1 MNVVGNVLT
10 GNNSI
15 KRNRVFIR
23 KYCQIVPKSIVIETL
38 FDSNITECNIK
49 LGATNFILFYWLHKL
64 EAYEKDETFRLISL
78 VWFHSL
84 ISPNF
89 CSRGILLF
97 VNTQYSIVLLF
108 ILYISSNLSYTI
120 QKTRKMEIIM
130 AIRNKQWISF
140 IDLQTIFSCFVRPI
154 LCICTCTP
162 RGLSYLNVLIILN
175 RLCLQIFS
183 RCFFINIHR

>member
-1 MNVVGNVLT
+1 MNVVGNALT

-23 KYCQIVPKSIVIETL
+23 KYCQIVPKSIVIET
-38 FDSNITECNIK
+38 S
-49 LGATNFILFYWLHKL
+49 NFILFYWLHKL

-162 RGLSYLNVLIILN
+162 RGIINEYPLLISY
-175 RLCLQIFS
+175 
-183 RCFFINIHR
+183 